1 MSEYIDNHSRR
12 QDALKR
18 MITQLH
24 AGRTVDEVKSQFAEL
39 LAEVDAAEIAV
50 LEQALIAEGMPA
62 MEIKRLCDVHVAAF
76 QDALNARAAAVNAQA
91 DPPHP
96 LSQRIIAQLKKANSA
111 AGRTL
116 DGLETAVAAGRWAE
130 AREWAQRLRAHELH
144 YQRKENVLFP
154 YLEKHGF
161 GGPSTVMW
169 AIHDDIRAALK
180 QLPAVLNGQPDPAQ
194 AASVLGP
201 LAEAIRQMFY
211 KEENIIFP
219 TALQT
224 LTPDEWA
231 AIAAVDQQPGVP
243 DAAGATPPS
252 PGAGDLSIASTSN
265 LARLIPLDVG
275 GLTAQQI
282 GLLLTHLPIDVTFV
296 DEEDEVRF
304 YSAGRERVFDRQ
316 PAIIGRKVQQCHP
329 PTSMHRV
336 QQILDDFRAGQRS
349 TAEFWIQMGASDGQ
363 GGKFIHI
370 RYFAMRDAQGTYRGT
385 LEVTQDVTGIRQMEG
400 ERRLLDEDE

>member
-12 QDALKR
+12 QDVLKR
-18 MITQLH
+18 MIAQLH

-39 LAEVDAAEIAV
+39 LAEVDATEIAF

-76 QDALNARAAAVNAQA
+76 EDALNARASSAKARA
-91 DPPHP
+91 DSTQP
-96 LSQRIIAQLKKANSA
+96 LSQRIIAQFKDANAA

-116 DGLETAVAAGRWAE
+116 DGLEAAVAVGRWAE
-130 AREWAQRLRAHELH
+130 AREWARQLRAHELH

-161 GGPSTVMW
+161 SGPSTVMW

-180 QLPAVLNGQPDPAQ
+180 QLLAALSGQADPGQVAAVLD
-194 AASVLGP
+194 P
-201 LAEAIRQMFY
+201 LADAMRQMIY
-211 KEENIIFP
+211 KEENILFP
-219 TALQT
+219 TALQM

-231 AIAAVDQQPGVP
+231 AIAAVGQQPS
-243 DAAGATPPS
+243 AA
-252 PGAGDLSIASTSN
+252 DLPIASASN
-265 LARLIPLDVG
+265 SAQLIPLEVG

-282 GLLLTHLPIDVTFV
+282 GLLLTHLPMDVTFV

-304 YSAGRERVFDRQ
+304 YSAGSERVFDRQ

-336 QQILDDFRAGQRS
+336 QRILDDFRTGRRS
-349 TAEFWIQMGASDGQ
+349 TAEFWIQMGAPNGQ
-363 GGKFIHI
+363 GCRFIHI
-370 RYFAMRDAQGTYRGT
+370 RYFALRDAQGVYRGT
-385 LEVTQDVTGIRQMEG
+385 LEVTQDVTGIRQLEG